1 MFFSFVVDGGIKGRD
16 PPLPVSFFFAFF
28 SRLTSPIPQTFP
40 PFPIR
45 AKFQKSQSVLKYVY
59 RTLPI
64 EVQPRTHKYLSRSFR
79 LKRFWAGGTSI
90 WNRRTLL
97 CGSHTPKGFWG
108 WFHRLLGEYYEDYE
122 LVVWTN
128 VTRFPLV
135 TYRRKQH
142 HHQMERNGFNRI
154 FRFMSDRKDAVR
166 YIHTRV
172 KNGGESYIRHP
183 ETLETPE
190 KKDIRQQRN
199 NWPTVTTHQSDFR
212 IS

>member
-1 MFFSFVVDGGIKGRD
+1 MCTGHC
-16 PPLPVSFFFAFF
+16 
-28 SRLTSPIPQTFP
+28 RLRYS
-40 PFPIR
+40 
-45 AKFQKSQSVLKYVY
+45 
-59 RTLPI
+59 
-64 EVQPRTHKYLSRSFR
+64 RTHKYLSRSFR

-190 KKDIRQQRN
+190 KRYQATKKQLADCHDSSIRFSYFIKKRKCSN
-199 NWPTVTTHQSDFR
+199 MTDGRTIYSSTLA
-212 IS
+212 IKK